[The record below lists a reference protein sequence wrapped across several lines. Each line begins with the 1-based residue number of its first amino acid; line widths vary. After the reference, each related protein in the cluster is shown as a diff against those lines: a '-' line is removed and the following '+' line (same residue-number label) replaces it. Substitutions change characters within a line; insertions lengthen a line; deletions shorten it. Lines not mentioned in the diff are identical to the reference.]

1 MDEKESINDFLS
13 HELGDVAWHFDGIL
27 NRYPLLKENEQYK
40 RIVEAIHTI
49 DDAAKNLN
57 EQIK

>member
-1 MDEKESINDFLS
+1 MDEKESIENLLS
-13 HELGDVAWHFDGIL
+13 HELGDMAWHFEGIL

-40 RIVEAIHTI
+40 RIVEAVHTI
-49 DDAAKNLN
+49 EDATHKLS